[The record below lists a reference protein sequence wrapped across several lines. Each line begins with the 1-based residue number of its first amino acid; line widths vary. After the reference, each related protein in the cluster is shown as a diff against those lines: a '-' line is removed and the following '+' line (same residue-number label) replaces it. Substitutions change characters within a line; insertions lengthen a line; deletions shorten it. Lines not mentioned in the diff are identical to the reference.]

1 MVKAGKKIRKQIRR
15 NKKTPSK
22 QVVKKRM
29 NVREIMLE
37 KMRMGMLVPQ
47 QQATPQQVQ
56 QNNEMDKLRSQIN
69 VAEKGLSDERLK
81 RKALEAERERLK
93 VEKEEEIRLRK
104 QQDDEIQKLKKEY
117 KKKSKE
123 YENERRFNEKI
134 EDLKE
139 KREDLDQKI
148 QDEEAIGELEA
159 RYKHEKKTFDREQE
173 MKKKGEEYFEKYDE
187 LQYKQEQAMAKSKV
201 TQMEQSLAAEKAQY
215 EAIKHAEALAKAEI
229 AKNKV
234 YEAYE
239 LQKKKNEAAQVEV
252 DALHRVIKSKMFT
265 NSLAALKTEKRKEL
279 SLKNQ
284 KELAELQY
292 KNAEEAMR
300 LQAELEAQNEYY
312 YGTEEQQKV
321 PGFVSDGDKHKMKLE
336 KAIIDHATA
345 MARIK
350 EKGQGSISKAEA
362 IEVLNKKKNEAVKS
376 MEAARIDVMI
386 AENTYKDNET
396 KFDKNGHIIISDDDK
411 KIFEEEARAHGELD
425 IQKQRL
431 EIQKSK
437 TNLERERSRTEY
449 IKENMENE
457 AYIKQIKDI
466 QREVEQV
473 NQKADIQKR
482 KNILMEQE
490 KKMRMRK
497 ALEEARNS
505 SSIAGSNRHGESA
518 ALYDQRIA
526 ENKVFMQQRAMEDD
540 EYELL
545 VQEIYPFMCGLE
557 KEGAMDDLKFY
568 LSEHNQKW
576 EEADLNNW
584 LLFSNDELKEL
595 KYVARNNGG
604 VILSPQKSSVVP
616 SYDETATTP
625 KKSDTP
631 PNTP

>member
-123 YENERRFNEKI
+123 YENDRRFNEKI

-173 MKKKGEEYFEKYDE
+173 MKKKGEEYFEKYDD
-187 LQYKQEQAMAKSKV
+187 LKRKQELAAEHSEI
-201 TQMEQSLAAEKAQY
+201 TQMEQSLSAENSKY
-215 EAIKHAEALAKAEI
+215 ETIKHAEALAKAEI

-321 PGFVSDGDKHKMKLE
+321 QGFVSDGDKHKKKLE

-386 AENTYKDNET
+386 AENAYKDNET

-557 KEGAMDDLKFY
+557 EGGVDELKYY
-568 LSEHNQKW
+568 LSQHNQKW

-584 LLFSNDELKEL
+584 LLFTNDELKEL
-595 KYVARNNGG
+595 KYVVRNNGG

>member
-37 KMRMGMLVPQ
+37 KMRMGMLVQQ
-47 QQATPQQVQ
+47 QQATPQQMRQ
-56 QNNEMDKLRSQIN
+56 SNEMDKMRSQIN

-81 RKALEAERERLK
+81 RKALVGEFERLK

-117 KKKSKE
+117 KKK
-123 YENERRFNEKI
+123 
-134 EDLKE
+134 
-139 KREDLDQKI
+139 I

-159 RYKHEKKTFDREQE
+159 RYKHDKKTFDRKQE

-187 LQYKQEQAMAKSKV
+187 LQYKKEQAAAHSEV
-201 TQMEQSLAAEKAQY
+201 TQMEQSLSAENTKY
-215 EAIKHAEALAKAEI
+215 ETIKHAEAMAKAEI

-234 YEAYE
+234 YGEYE

-292 KNAEEAMR
+292 KNAQEAMR
-300 LQAELEAQNEYY
+300 IQAELEAQNEYY

-321 PGFVSDGDKHKMKLE
+321 PGFVSEGDAHKKKLE

-350 EKGQGSISKAEA
+350 ENGQGSINKAEA

-386 AENTYKDNET
+386 AENAYKDNET

-411 KIFEEEARAHGELD
+411 KIFEEEAKAHGELD

-449 IKENMENE
+449 MKENMENE

-518 ALYDQRIA
+518 ALYDQRIS

-545 VQEIYPFMCGLE
+545 VQEIYPFMRGLE
-557 KEGAMDDLKFY
+557 EGGVDELKFY
-568 LSEHNQKW
+568 LSQHNQKW

-584 LLFSNDELKEL
+584 LLFTNDELKEL
-595 KYVARNNGG
+595 KYVVRNNGG
-604 VILSPQKSSVVP
+604 VILSPQKSSVIP
-616 SYDETATTP
+616 SYDETVPTP